1 MPRLLSIS
9 KRPAVA
15 QDVAPEVK
23 LTILRDILDVTAS
36 IGHPVF
42 ILDIIIPL
50 FINKDPS
57 NPAA

>member
-15 QDVAPEVK
+15 QDVAPDVK
-23 LTILRDILDVTAS
+23 LTILRDILELQGSNGEAVS
-36 IGHPVF
+36 L
-42 ILDIIIPL
+42 LDIIIPL
-50 FINKDPS
+50 FVNKNPS